1 MSEPQPISWYAL
13 VMLAGHLV
21 MAGTATWSLWVIGS
35 GLWAGAAAALLLLIA
50 YASLWRLRLAPAAQ
64 KRFSYQQRL
73 TLHLVLGLAIVA
85 LAVLTSMWLPASV
98 GISMALLGD
107 ALASRSSSEG
117 LETS

>member
-1 MSEPQPISWYAL
+1 
-13 VMLAGHLV
+13 V
-21 MAGTATWSLWVIGS
+21 
-35 GLWAGAAAALLLLIA
+35 
-50 YASLWRLRLAPAAQ
+50 
-64 KRFSYQQRL
+64 

-107 ALASRSSSEG
+107 ALASRSSPEG

>member
-1 MSEPQPISWYAL
+1 
-13 VMLAGHLV
+13 VRG
-21 MAGTATWSLWVIGS
+21 G
-35 GLWAGAAAALLLLIA
+35 AGAALRLLLPS
-50 YASLWRLRLAPAAQ
+50 ASLWRLRLAPAAQ
-64 KRFSYQQRL
+64 KRFSYQQRV

-85 LAVLTSMWLPASV
+85 LAVLTSTWLPASV

>member
-64 KRFSYQQRL
+64 KRFS
-73 TLHLVLGLAIVA
+73 
-85 LAVLTSMWLPASV
+85 WLPASV